1 MNTPDSLTALA
12 EELESV
18 ADKLRADAVDSDEAA
33 DLVERCAELATRAGQ
48 ELEREA
54 RATPAGEQPGQETL
68 L

>member
-1 MNTPDSLTALA
+1 MS
-12 EELESV
+12 ELESI
-18 ADKLRADAVDSDEAA
+18 ARELEQAAARLREEGVDADEAA

>member
-1 MNTPDSLTALA
+1 MSELEAIARQLEEAAGRLRDESVGA
-12 EELESV
+12 EE
-18 ADKLRADAVDSDEAA
+18 AA
-33 DLVERCAELATRAGQ
+33 ELVERCAELAAQAGQ

>member
-1 MNTPDSLTALA
+1 MSEIESIAR
-12 EELESV
+12 ELED
-18 ADKLRADAVDSDEAA
+18 AAARLREEGIDPDEAA
-33 DLVERCAELATRAGQ
+33 DLVERAAELANRAGQ

>member
-1 MNTPDSLTALA
+1 MS
-12 EELESV
+12 ELESI
-18 ADKLRADAVDSDEAA
+18 ARELEQAAARLRDEGVEAGEAA

>member
-1 MNTPDSLTALA
+1 MS
-12 EELESV
+12 ELESI
-18 ADKLRADAVDSDEAA
+18 ARELEQAATRLRDEGVDPDEAA

>member
-1 MNTPDSLTALA
+1 MS
-12 EELESV
+12 ELESI
-18 ADKLRADAVDSDEAA
+18 ARELEQAAARLREEGVDPDEAA
-33 DLVERCAELATRAGQ
+33 DLVERCADLAARAGQ

>member
-1 MNTPDSLTALA
+1 MS
-12 EELESV
+12 ELE
-18 ADKLRADAVDSDEAA
+18 AIARELEETAARLRDESIDPAEAA

>member
-1 MNTPDSLTALA
+1 MS
-12 EELESV
+12 ELESI
-18 ADKLRADAVDSDEAA
+18 ARELEQAAARLREEGVDADEAA
-33 DLVERCAELATRAGQ
+33 ALVERCADLATRAGQ

>member
-1 MNTPDSLTALA
+1 MS
-12 EELESV
+12 ELE
-18 ADKLRADAVDSDEAA
+18 AIARELEQAAARLRDQEVDPAEAA

-54 RATPAGEQPGQETL
+54 RATPAGDQPGQETL

>member
-1 MNTPDSLTALA
+1 MS
-12 EELESV
+12 ELESI
-18 ADKLRADAVDSDEAA
+18 ARELEDAAGRLREEGLDPDEAA

-54 RATPAGEQPGQETL
+54 RATPGGEQPGQETL

>member
-1 MNTPDSLTALA
+1 MS
-12 EELESV
+12 ELESI
-18 ADKLRADAVDSDEAA
+18 ARELEQAATRLREEGIDGDEAA

-54 RATPAGEQPGQETL
+54 RATPGGDQPGQETL

>member
-1 MNTPDSLTALA
+1 MS
-12 EELESV
+12 ELESI
-18 ADKLRADAVDSDEAA
+18 ARELEQAATRLRDEGIDGDEAA
-33 DLVERCAELATRAGQ
+33 DLVERAAELATRAGQ

>member
-1 MNTPDSLTALA
+1 MSEIESIAR
-12 EELESV
+12 ELED
-18 ADKLRADAVDSDEAA
+18 AAARLRDEGIDPDEAA
-33 DLVERCAELATRAGQ
+33 DLVERCAELANRAGQ

>member
-1 MNTPDSLTALA
+1 MS
-12 EELESV
+12 ELESI
-18 ADKLRADAVDSDEAA
+18 ARELEDAAARLRENEIDPDVAA
-33 DLVERCAELATRAGQ
+33 DLVERCAELANRAGQ